1 LDQARESDDRASRR
15 SRVGPLDGVP
25 IALKDLLDFKQGV
38 PNTFGSD
45 ALRDF
50 IPPRS
55 STSVDR
61 VERAGL
67 IAIGKTSVPEFGHKG
82 TTDNVLIG
90 PTSTPSCLGN
100 NAGGSSGG
108 SAAAVAAGMVPAALG
123 SDGAGSIRIP
133 ASLCGIVGF
142 KPSFGRIPS
151 VSRPGAFRGYRL
163 LAQGGPLA
171 RTVKDV
177 VLLTRILAGPHP
189 RDPNSLPAW
198 IESEAERRIEPGV
211 RVAYSADL
219 GAFPVENGVKR
230 VIEDALAD
238 LDASGTL
245 VTRVSIDLRVS
256 YDRLC
261 EMVLRAVGLS
271 IWDMLFGIETLD
283 AQVRSSRVRDIASD
297 EVSRLLP
304 DLDTLGSET
313 LRRDEISRSTIYDVI
328 TDQLEQFDYLVTP
341 TLATS
346 SIANAGNGPIIG
358 PTSIEGEQ
366 VEPLLGWS
374 LGFPFNFTGHPAVS
388 IPAGVLQDGSPVG
401 MQIVG
406 RRHDDAGVLA
416 LARRVEE
423 IRPWRDRLCVV
434 RSRS

>member
-1 LDQARESDDRASRR
+1 
-15 SRVGPLDGVP
+15 
-25 IALKDLLDFKQGV
+25 
-38 PNTFGSD
+38 
-45 ALRDF
+45 
-50 IPPRS
+50 
-55 STSVDR
+55 
-61 VERAGL
+61 
-67 IAIGKTSVPEFGHKG
+67 
-82 TTDNVLIG
+82 
-90 PTSTPSCLGN
+90 
-100 NAGGSSGG
+100 
-108 SAAAVAAGMVPAALG
+108 MVPAALG

-261 EMVLRAVGLS
+261 EKLGGRRRVHVAALAEDVDQRFLAGYMRQDAQLDLRIVG
-271 IWDMLFGIETLD
+271 GIED
-283 AQVRSSRVRDIASD
+283 RGARH
-297 EVSRLLP
+297 ERLRRGVVG
-304 DLDTLGSET
+304 DGTRGTET